1 MPANP
6 LVQRLAVIG
15 CGLMGGSFA
24 LALKSRGLVS
34 QVSGFS
40 SRASTRERAMALG
53 VIDQACESVAQA
65 VAGADVVLLAVPVQA
80 TELTLRALAPHLD
93 PHALLMDV
101 GSTKCD
107 VVAAARETLGLA
119 LPRFVPAHPIAGKEV
134 AGVEHAEA
142 DLYRHRQVFLTPI
155 EQTDPRFTAR
165 AQAVWL
171 SLGARVNTLDAA
183 FHDTAFAAVSHLPH
197 LLAFA
202 YMNGLSAQAQGAPF
216 IGMGGPGFRDFSR
229 IAASDPTVWRDI
241 LLANRQELL
250 SQWAHTRAALAEFEQ
265 AMLAGDGER
274 LSALIERSRRARSGW
289 RMTGE
294 TESD

>member
-1 MPANP
+1 MSATP

-34 QVSGFS
+34 HVAGFS
-40 SRASTRERAMALG
+40 SRASTRQKALDLG
-53 VIDQACESVAQA
+53 VIDEACDSVAQA

-80 TELTLRALAPHLD
+80 TEVTLRALAPHLSA
-93 PHALLMDV
+93 HALLMDV

-107 VVAAARETLGLA
+107 VIAAARDTLGLA
-119 LPRFVPAHPIAGKEV
+119 LPRFVPAHPITGKEV

-142 DLYRHRQVFLTPI
+142 SLYVQRQVFLTPTP
-155 EQTDPRFTAR
+155 ETDPRFTAR
-165 AQAVWL
+165 AQALWL
-171 SLGARVNTLDAA
+171 SVGALVDALDAE
-183 FHDTAFAAVSHLPH
+183 FHDAALAAVSHLPH

-202 YMNGLSAQAQGAPF
+202 YVNGLSAQADGARV

-241 LLANRQELL
+241 LLANREQVLRHL
-250 SQWAHTRAALAEFEQ
+250 TSTREALAELEQ
-265 AMLAGDGER
+265 AMRAGDGER
-274 LSALIERSRRARSGW
+274 LSALIERSRQARSGW
-289 RMTGE
+289 RMAGDTS
-294 TESD
+294 TS

>member
-1 MPANP
+1 MSATVW
-6 LVQRLAVIG
+6 VQRLAVVG

-24 LALKSRGLVS
+24 LALKSRGLVGH
-34 QVSGFS
+34 VSGFS
-40 SRASTRERAMALG
+40 TRESTRQLALALG
-53 VIDQACESVAQA
+53 VIDQACDSVAQA
-65 VAGADVVLLAVPVQA
+65 VTGADGVLLAVPVQA
-80 TELTLRALAPHLD
+80 TEMTLRALAPHLA

-107 VVAAARETLGLA
+107 VIAAARDTLGLA

-142 DLYRHRQVFLTPI
+142 DLYRNRQVFLTPTD
-155 EQTDPRFTAR
+155 QTDPRFTAR
-165 AQAVWL
+165 AQALWL
-171 SLGARVNTLDAA
+171 SVGARVDSIEAG
-183 FHDTAFAAVSHLPH
+183 FHDNAFAAVSHLPH

-202 YMNGLSAQAQGAPF
+202 YLNGLSAQDDGARL

-241 LLANRQELL
+241 LLTNREPVLRQLTQTREAMAEL
-250 SQWAHTRAALAEFEQ
+250 EQ
-265 AMLAGDGER
+265 AMRAGDGER
-274 LSALIERSRRARSGW
+274 LSALIERARQARSGW

-294 TESD
+294 IDPD